1 MDKFNRNGMSL
12 ANWIA
17 SLGVGIL
24 LVAFFLNIFGH
35 LDNKN
40 KVYALLNAIGGL
52 ISCYASWMVGFYP
65 FVVLNIIWSF
75 TAILSLF
82 KKDVS
87 RETLSDKS

>member
-1 MDKFNRNGMSL
+1 MSL

-17 SLGVGIL
+17 SLGVGVL
-24 LVAFFLNIFGH
+24 LIAFFLNIFGY

-40 KVYALLNAIGGL
+40 KVYALLNAVGGL

-82 KKDVS
+82 KKNVS
-87 RETLSDKS
+87 RETLK

>member
-1 MDKFNRNGMSL
+1 MSL

-17 SLGVGIL
+17 SIGVGIL
-24 LVAFFLNIFGH
+24 LIAFFLNIFGYIN
-35 LDNKN
+35 NKN
-40 KVYALLNAIGGL
+40 KIYALLNAVGGL
-52 ISCYASWMVGFYP
+52 ISCYASWMVDFYP

-87 RETLSDKS
+87 RETLYKKS